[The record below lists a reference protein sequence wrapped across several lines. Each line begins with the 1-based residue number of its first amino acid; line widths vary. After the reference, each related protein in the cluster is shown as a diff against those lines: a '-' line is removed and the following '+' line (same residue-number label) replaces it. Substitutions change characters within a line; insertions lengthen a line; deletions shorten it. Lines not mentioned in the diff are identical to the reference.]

1 MRRRRFLTLAAA
13 FAGAPRMAQAATQA
27 ATWSGRAMGADVS
40 VALYGPGDECA
51 AMLADLP
58 GMLAGFEAQFS
69 LYDPESVLSRLNRVG
84 AGQIG
89 PEFRALLAQCDAAWR
104 LTDGAFDPTV
114 QPLWRALAMGADPA
128 AARRM
133 IGWDRVRF
141 GPLGRVT
148 LGPGQQLTL
157 NGIAQGFA
165 TERLAAALRARGFGK
180 ALINIG
186 EHQAIGG
193 PFRLG
198 LSDPL
203 LGLFGATRLTDMAVA
218 TSSPGALRLGDH
230 GHILSPDGRAPVW
243 STVSIEADSA
253 TLADALSTAAVFM
266 DLPRLQQLKQ
276 EAGLHRIT
284 AVDGAG
290 NLRTV

>member
-13 FAGAPRMAQAATQA
+13 FAGAPRMAQAGTQPA
-27 ATWSGRAMGADVS
+27 IWTGQAMGADVS
-40 VALYGPGDECA
+40 LTLYGPGDETA
-51 AMLADLP
+51 AMLSDLP

-69 LYDPESVLSRLNRVG
+69 LYEPQSVLSRLNRVG
-84 AGQIG
+84 AGQAG
-89 PEFRALLAQCDAAWR
+89 PEFHALLAQCDAAWR
-104 LTDGAFDPTV
+104 LTDGVFDPTV
-114 QPLWRALAMGADPA
+114 QPLWRALALGADPA
-128 AARRM
+128 PARRV
-133 IGWDRVRF
+133 IGWDRVRH
-141 GPLGRVT
+141 GSLGRVT

-165 TERLAAALRARGFGK
+165 TERLAATLRARGFGK

-198 LSDPL
+198 LSDPQH
-203 LGLFGATRLTDMAVA
+203 GLFAKTRLRDMAVA
-218 TSSPGALRLGDH
+218 TSSPGALRLGEH
-230 GHILSPDGRAPVW
+230 GHILSPEGRAPIW
-243 STVSIEADSA
+243 STVSIEAESA

-266 DLPRLQQLKQ
+266 DLPRLQRLKL
-276 EAGLHRIT
+276 EAGLRRIT
-284 AVDGAG
+284 GIDVAG